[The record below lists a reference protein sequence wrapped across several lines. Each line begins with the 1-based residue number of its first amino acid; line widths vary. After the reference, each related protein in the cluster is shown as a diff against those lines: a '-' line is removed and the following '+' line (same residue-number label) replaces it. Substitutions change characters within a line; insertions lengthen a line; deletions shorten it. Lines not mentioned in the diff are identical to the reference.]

1 MTKSLTPS
9 EIARETLKSLAAR
22 KLVPTPANY
31 ARVYAEIG
39 GAVAGAEAGSEMGQP
54 EVKPALA
61 WSDLIRDV
69 LKQLE
74 TPHKGVTLTRKKDG
88 IETVLAK
95 FTGSPEILFDKLR
108 GLTQSWS
115 INPASTSP
123 VELLLPQ
130 AAAAPDT
137 VSAGAPLATPLPGSS
152 AAAPAP
158 AAAPVSIKV
167 YTEMAALL
175 RELLAQAIESSL
187 AALPELGG
195 EIQAYAQQARATGDF
210 DQVNELARQLRPFWT
225 KLELRGN
232 DKTKI
237 HEGLIR
243 LMRLLVE
250 NVGELSAEDKW
261 LHGQIIT
268 LQEVIA
274 QPLDKRVIADAERN
288 LRNAIIKQ
296 GFLKDS
302 LTDAKTTLKT
312 LMTSFVDRMGEL
324 TASTG
329 EYNVKIE
336 SYSKKIGGADN
347 ITELSI
353 ILDDIMTDTR
363 NIQVSALRTHEE
375 LVNTRKQAQ
384 DAEERARK
392 LEYELEQVSEMMHE
406 DQLTGALNRR
416 GLDETL
422 SRELKRADRKQAPVS
437 LALIDIDNFKLLND
451 TLGHQAGD
459 QALVHMT
466 TVIKEALRPTDA
478 VARYGGEEFLV
489 IMPDTGLEEGMATI
503 TRLQRE
509 ITKQFFLHNNKR
521 LLITFSAGVAL
532 RKPGED
538 PEELIGRADKA
549 MYHAKKTGKNRVV
562 PAD

>member
-1 MTKSLTPS
+1 MTPLLTPS
-9 EIARETLKSLAAR
+9 EIARETLKSLATQ

-39 GAVAGAEAGSEMGQP
+39 GVAVAVADAGDSVSTLEPPQ
-54 EVKPALA
+54 KTAQA
-61 WSDLIRDV
+61 WSDLIREV

-74 TPHKGVTLTRKKDG
+74 TPHKGVTLTRKKEG
-88 IETVLAK
+88 IETVLGK
-95 FTGSPEILFDKLR
+95 FSGNSEILFEKLR
-108 GLTQSWS
+108 GLMQSWS
-115 INPASTSP
+115 ISAITPNA
-123 VELLLPQ
+123 VELLPQ
-130 AAAAPDT
+130 APATAALPP
-137 VSAGAPLATPLPGSS
+137 GATPLPGNSS
-152 AAAPAP
+152 AVAAST
-158 AAAPVSIKV
+158 VSVKV
-167 YTEMAALL
+167 YAEMAALL
-175 RELLAQAIESSL
+175 RELLAQAIESLHSS
-187 AALPELGG
+187 LPELAG
-195 EIQAYAQQARATGDF
+195 EIQTFAQQARATGDY
-210 DQVNELARQLRPFWT
+210 DQVSSLAKQLRPFWG

-243 LMRLLVE
+243 LLRLLVE

-261 LHGQIIT
+261 LHGQIVT

-375 LVNTRKQAQ
+375 LANTRKQAQ

-422 SRELKRADRKQAPVS
+422 GRELKRADRQQAPVS

-451 TLGHQAGD
+451 TLGHQVGD

-478 VARYGGEEFLV
+478 VARYGGEEFLI
-489 IMPDTGLEEGMATI
+489 IMPDTGLDEAMATI

-532 RKPGED
+532 RGPDED

-549 MYHAKKTGKNRVV
+549 MYHAKKSGKNRVV
-562 PAD
+562 AAD